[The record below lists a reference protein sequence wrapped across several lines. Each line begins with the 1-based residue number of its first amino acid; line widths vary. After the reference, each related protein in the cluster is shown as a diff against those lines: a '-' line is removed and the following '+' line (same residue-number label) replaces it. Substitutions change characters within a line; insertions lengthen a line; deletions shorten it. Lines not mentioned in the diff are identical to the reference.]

1 MCKKKKAYELNWK
14 FQDTWIANLPW
25 VKVVLNEDKL
35 VTHVCY
41 KICTKVMGKE
51 KLVDPKFDSFWKHV
65 GRKKI
70 IPLCPMFLKLHFIML
85 NKDCQHAK
93 NESLYVELE
102 VGIMCW
108 INICKVWRMKITWR
122 ISFNLSK
129 ISAYSKKEKPNL
141 NMKTWRVCWNSIK
154 WFSTKTLV

>member
-1 MCKKKKAYELNWK
+1 MKTSLSHMFATRFAQRLWVRK
-14 FQDTWIANLPW
+14 NL
-25 VKVVLNEDKL
+25 LILSLTLFENML
-35 VTHVCY
+35 V
-41 KICTKVMGKE
+41 E
-51 KLVDPKFDSFWKHV
+51 
-65 GRKKI
+65 KKI

-108 INICKVWRMKITWR
+108 INICKVWHMKITWR

-129 ISAYSKKEKPNL
+129 ISPYSKKEKPNL
-141 NMKTWRVCWNSIK
+141 NMKTQRVCWNSIK
-154 WFSTKTLV
+154 WFSTKTLM